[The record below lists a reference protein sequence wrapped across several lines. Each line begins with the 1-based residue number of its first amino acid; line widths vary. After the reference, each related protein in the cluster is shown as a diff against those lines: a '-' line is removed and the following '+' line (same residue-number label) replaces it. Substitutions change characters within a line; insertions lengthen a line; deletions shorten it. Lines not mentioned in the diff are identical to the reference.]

1 MIHITVVYK
10 FIHTN
15 VRNNSVSE
23 FIYQGNAAM
32 KSGALKSYHQSEIG
46 VISSRYKVGADS
58 RIYLGSRG
66 FNLELRGR
74 QGPTVPAVNIV
85 PLTPICRN
93 TVGSP
98 SQRNI
103 SKIYLSVIQITLK
116 VKYAFSISLLSPIFT
131 LFQDSYKW
139 LVICT
144 VNSIIVCDDNNT
156 QLSSYEVCSYRL
168 DHISSNC
175 QDLYMGLTR

>member
-23 FIYQGNAAM
+23 FIYQGNADM

-46 VISSRYKVGADS
+46 VISSRYKLGAES

-66 FNLELRGR
+66 FNLEFRGR

-85 PLTPICRN
+85 PLILICRH
-93 TVGSP
+93 TVGNH
-98 SQRNI
+98 SQSAI
-103 SKIYLSVIQITLK
+103 SKIYLSVMQITLK
-116 VKYAFSISLLSPIFT
+116 VNSASIISSLSSILI
-131 LFQDSYKW
+131 LLQGSYKW
-139 LVICT
+139 LVIGNG
-144 VNSIIVCDDNNT
+144 NSIIVCDDNNT
-156 QLSSYEVCSYRL
+156 QLSSYEVCTYIL
-168 DHISSNC
+168 DDISSHC
-175 QDLYMGLTR
+175 